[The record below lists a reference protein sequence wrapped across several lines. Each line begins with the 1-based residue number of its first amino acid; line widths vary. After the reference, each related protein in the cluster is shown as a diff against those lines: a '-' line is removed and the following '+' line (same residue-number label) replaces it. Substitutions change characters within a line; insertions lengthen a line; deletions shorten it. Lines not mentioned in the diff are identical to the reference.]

1 MAVRKTTNFTARKKE
16 RERRAKEIE
25 DEDVIDHFHKFSPIQ
40 LYKYLLPLCNI
51 DALRVLRLAII
62 SAQRGDNIITLKSI
76 RKRLKYKPKRSV
88 FDSLIDAGLIVENVT
103 NVFSC
108 TMKVNDYSHI
118 LSMMCVDDNAP
129 DIVDVDDCNYYRVV
143 AGNDINYRVVTKRG
157 KVVKTFINEKEASKY
172 IDELY
177 YPKGD
182 DGDVEVLSKTDEEN
196 LTV

>member
-25 DEDVIDHFHKFSPIQ
+25 AEDVIDHFHKFSPIQ

-51 DALRVLRLAII
+51 DALRILRLAII

-76 RKRLKYKPKRSV
+76 RKRLKYKPRRSV
-88 FDSLIDAGLIVENVT
+88 FDSLIDAGLIVENVP

-108 TMKVNDYSHI
+108 TMKVNEYSHI

-129 DIVDVDDCNYYRVV
+129 DVVDVDDLNCYKVVAEDNISYRVV
-143 AGNDINYRVVTKRG
+143 SKRG
-157 KVVKTFINEKEASKY
+157 SVIKSFTDKSEASNY
-172 IDELY
+172 LDELY
-177 YPKGD
+177 FPKGE
-182 DGDVEVLSKTDEEN
+182 DGDVEALSKEEEEE
-196 LTV
+196 LTI

>member
-25 DEDVIDHFHKFSPIQ
+25 AEDVIDHFHKFSPIQ

-51 DALRVLRLAII
+51 DALRILRLAII

-76 RKRLKYKPKRSV
+76 RKRLKYKPIRSV
-88 FDSLIDAGLIVENVT
+88 FDSLIDAGLIVENVP

-108 TMKVNDYSHI
+108 TMKVNEYSHI

-129 DIVDVDDCNYYRVV
+129 DVVDVDDLNCYKVVAEDNISYRVV
-143 AGNDINYRVVTKRG
+143 SKRG
-157 KVVKTFINEKEASKY
+157 SVIKSFTDKSEASNY
-172 IDELY
+172 LDELY
-177 YPKGD
+177 FPKGE
-182 DGDVEVLSKTDEEN
+182 DGDVEALSKEEEEE
-196 LTV
+196 LTI